1 MKFYWFGTPFVLVF
15 YKSFIWI
22 FLGFCLDL
30 PKRYFDEGIEVESS
44 KSFS

>member
-15 YKSFIWI
+15 YKSFIRI

-30 PKRYFDEGIEVESS
+30 AIRYFDEGIEVESS